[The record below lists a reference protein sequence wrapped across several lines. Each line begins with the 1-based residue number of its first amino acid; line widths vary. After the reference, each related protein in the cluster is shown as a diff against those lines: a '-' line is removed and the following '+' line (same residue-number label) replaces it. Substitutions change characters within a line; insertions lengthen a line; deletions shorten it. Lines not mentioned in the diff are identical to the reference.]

1 MYSTLRYTLESNGT
15 TYENDSLQALLFI
28 DLITNLESQDY
39 IVLEPSE
46 PIEGSIYMQMAALEQ
61 DGQMVAEIR
70 LINNQMGN
78 GFQHYSYTTSDRT
91 ILIRYI
97 LDYWGQQRLLNLDA
111 WQDITIEFG

>member
-15 TYENDSLQALLFI
+15 TYENDSLQASLFV
-28 DLITNLESQDY
+28 DLITNLDVQDY

-70 LINNQMGN
+70 FINNQMKN

-91 ILIRYI
+91 IMIRYI
-97 LDYWGQQRLLNLDA
+97 LDYWGHQRLPNLEA
-111 WQDITIEFG
+111 WQDVTDEFT